1 MFVSV
6 PPVWLSYVFQLAYQQ
21 SVILRSVCSCM
32 VSLLFCFPLGMGTT
46 RPTFQ
51 SEGNLPVDIEM
62 LNNVVSCGAML
73 IAVIFNIFPEIPS
86 LPTSRLVNSSCTP
99 SSVHSNSKGQSVEE
113 SNWESRE
120 VSWMV
125 G

>member
-1 MFVSV
+1 
-6 PPVWLSYVFQLAYQQ
+6 
-21 SVILRSVCSCM
+21 
-32 VSLLFCFPLGMGTT
+32 MGTI

-51 SEGNLPVDIEM
+51 SEGNLPVDIEL

-86 LPTSRLVNSSCTP
+86 LPTDLVTSSLVSSSYTP
-99 SSVHSNSKGQSVEE
+99 SSVHNNSEGQSIEE
-113 SNWESRE
+113 SNWESRV
-120 VSWMV
+120 VSWIV

>member
-1 MFVSV
+1 
-6 PPVWLSYVFQLAYQQ
+6 
-21 SVILRSVCSCM
+21 
-32 VSLLFCFPLGMGTT
+32 MGTI
-46 RPTFQ
+46 RPTFL

-62 LNNVVSCGAML
+62 LNNVISCGAIL

-86 LPTSRLVNSSCTP
+86 LPTDLVTSRLVNSSYTP
-99 SSVHSNSKGQSVEE
+99 SSVHSNSEGQSVEE